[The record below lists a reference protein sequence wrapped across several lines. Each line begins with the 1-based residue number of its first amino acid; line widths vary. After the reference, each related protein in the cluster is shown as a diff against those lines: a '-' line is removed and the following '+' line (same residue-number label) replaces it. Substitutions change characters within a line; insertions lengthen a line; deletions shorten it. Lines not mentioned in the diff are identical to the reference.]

1 MKYNQTQGY
10 GTRGTNMDI
19 VVQKFGGT
27 SVATKD
33 LRDKVAQKIIETKA
47 SGKFPVVV
55 VSAIGRNGDP
65 YATDTLLKLAKSI
78 YPEYSSRELDLLMS
92 CGEIIS
98 AVLMANTIKSK
109 GYDAVAMT
117 GFQAGI
123 TTNSNFGEAEV
134 IKVDPSKMIN
144 HLKEDKIV
152 IVTGFQGVSDDGDVT
167 TLGRGGSDTSAAILG
182 EALKAEVVEI
192 YTDVD
197 GVMTADPR
205 LVSEANVIDSLCYEE
220 VYQMARCGAKVIHPK
235 AVEIAQ
241 RSNITLKVKNTFN
254 DSDGT
259 VINGQYSHLKL
270 PKKVGYT
277 ENLVTAVAHM
287 NDIVQVKLNI
297 TSEDERNEFL
307 LRELMKKDI
316 SIDMINFFD
325 DRKVFTIEKK
335 NIEAIEN
342 ILNNYEVEYNM
353 ITDCSKVTIIGYKI
367 HGVSGVMARLVLALS
382 KGNIKILQS
391 SDSNTTISCL
401 INGDNLLKAVKLLH
415 KEFDLNK

>member
-1 MKYNQTQGY
+1 
-10 GTRGTNMDI
+10 MDI

-27 SVATKD
+27 SVATND
-33 LRDKVAQKIIETKA
+33 LRVKVANKVIEKKS

-65 YATDTLLKLAKSI
+65 YATDTLLRLSQGI
-78 YPEYSSRELDLLMS
+78 YPEITSRELDLLMS
-92 CGEIIS
+92 CGETIS
-98 AVLMANTIKSK
+98 AVLMANTIKSM

-123 TTNSNFGEAEV
+123 TTNSNFGKAEV
-134 IKVDPSKMIN
+134 INVDPAKIIN

-152 IVTGFQGVSDDGDVT
+152 IVTGFQGMSGDGDIT

-220 VYQMARCGAKVIHPK
+220 VYQMARSGAKVIHPK
-235 AVEIAQ
+235 AVEIAE

-259 VINGQYSHLKL
+259 IINGRRSYFKI
-270 PKKVGYT
+270 PKQKGYT
-277 ENLVTAVAHM
+277 KNLVTAVA
-287 NDIVQVKLNI
+287 NLNNIAQVVINI
-297 TSEDERNEFL
+297 PFNDERNEAL
-307 LRELMKKDI
+307 LKELTEKKI

-325 DRKVFTIEKK
+325 DRKVFTIEEKD
-335 NIEAIEN
+335 IIPIRN
-342 ILNNYEVEYNM
+342 ILNTYDLEYILTPN
-353 ITDCSKVTIIGYKI
+353 CSKVTIIGYKI
-367 HGVSGVMARLVLALS
+367 HGVPGVMARLVLALS

-401 INGDNLLKAVKLLH
+401 INSEDLVKAAKILH
-415 KEFDLNK
+415 QEFDLNK

>member
-1 MKYNQTQGY
+1 
-10 GTRGTNMDI
+10 MDI

-33 LRDKVAQKIIETKA
+33 LRDKVAQKVIETKA

-98 AVLMANTIKSK
+98 AVLMANTIKAK
-109 GYDAVAMT
+109 GYDAVALT

-123 TTNSNFGEAEV
+123 TTNSNFGEAQV

-152 IVTGFQGVSDDGDVT
+152 IVTGFQGISDDGDVT

-270 PKKVGYT
+270 PKRMDYDK
-277 ENLVTAVAHM
+277 NLVTAVAHM
-287 NDIVQVKLNI
+287 NDLVQVKLNI
-297 TSEDERNEFL
+297 ASEDERNEFL
-307 LRELMKKDI
+307 LRELMEKSI

-325 DRKVFTIEKK
+325 DRKIFTIEKK
-335 NIEAIEN
+335 NVEAIES
-342 ILNNYEVEYNM
+342 ILDNYEVEHDM
-353 ITDCSKVTIIGYKI
+353 IKDCSKVTIIGYKI
-367 HGVSGVMARLVLALS
+367 HGVPGVMARLVLALS

-401 INGDNLLKAVKLLH
+401 INSENILKAVKLLH
-415 KEFDLNK
+415 KEFNLNK